1 MIHQNSKSEEI
12 HEKLV
17 KKVAEDL
24 IQEHRRGRTNC
35 EDCIG
40 HRYDMHIGVYAAIV
54 TSRKLAQETGK
65 KIYYSVASYLEEK
78 YREEYNL

>member
-1 MIHQNSKSEEI
+1 MSETTQI
-12 HEKLV
+12 KPEKV

-40 HRYDMHIGVYAAIV
+40 HRYDMHVGVYAAIV

>member
-1 MIHQNSKSEEI
+1 MINHKSESEEI
-12 HEKLV
+12 NEDLI

-40 HRYDMHIGVYAAIV
+40 HRYDMHVGVYAAIV

-65 KIYYSVASYLEEK
+65 KIYYSVASYLEKK
-78 YREEYNL
+78 YKEEYKL

>member
-1 MIHQNSKSEEI
+1 MINHKSESEEI
-12 HEKLV
+12 NEDLI

-40 HRYDMHIGVYAAIV
+40 HRYDMHVGVYAAIV

-65 KIYYSVASYLEEK
+65 KIYYSVTSYLEKK
-78 YREEYNL
+78 YKEEYKL